1 MSAGI
6 FDYSVA
12 GASAW
17 FDVDVFTSS
26 DPGQAAGWYDLDYL
40 QPPIA
45 SSPFLYYLQGG
56 GDPWIFDPITENFY
70 DPSGLYK
77 IAVPW
82 QVVDEIGDRW
92 KAGEP
97 VTLDK
102 FQNRIVLENKREQGK
117 KDFKRLADELLY
129 EQDYGRAIRT
139 TIKVAG
145 VTYIVWK
152 VLQWL

>member
-17 FDVDVFTSS
+17 FDVDVFTSN

-40 QPPIA
+40 HPPYGTQ
-45 SSPFLYYLQGG
+45 FLYYLQGG
-56 GDPWIFDPITENFY
+56 GDPWIFDPVTENFY
-70 DPSGLYK
+70 DPLGLYK

-82 QVVDEIGDRW
+82 QVIDELGDKW
-92 KAGEP
+92 QAGEP
-97 VTLDK
+97 VTWDK
-102 FQNRIVLENKREQGK
+102 FQNRIVLESKREKGR
-117 KDFKRLADELLY
+117 KDFKELAEELLY
-129 EQDYGRAIRT
+129 EQDYGRVIRK
-139 TIKVAG
+139 TIQVAG